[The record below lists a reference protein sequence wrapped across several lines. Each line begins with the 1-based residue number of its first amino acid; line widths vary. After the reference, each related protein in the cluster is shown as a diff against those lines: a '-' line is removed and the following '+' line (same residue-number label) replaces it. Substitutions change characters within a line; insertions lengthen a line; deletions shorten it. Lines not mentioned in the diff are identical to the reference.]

1 MLNEYDVIVVGGGH
15 AGCEAAMC
23 CGNLGSKTLLI
34 TSNLITIAQMSCNPS
49 IGGISKGQIV
59 REIDALGGYTGKVT
73 DKSTIQFRML
83 NRAHGPA
90 VWSPRAQCD
99 KMLFAQ
105 IWRQY
110 LEQNKNVDLWQD
122 TVQDIL
128 VDDNGVCYGVK
139 TTLGLNIFAKAVIM
153 TNGTFLNGRI
163 FIGENIFNGGR
174 IEENRV
180 YNLTENL
187 KKRGFIAGKMKT
199 GTSPRIDSKSI
210 NYSVMFEQ
218 KGDEENV
225 GFSFDGNIPK
235 LPQEKQKSCFLT
247 YTNTEVHD
255 ILRLGFKQS
264 PLFNRVIHG
273 HGPRYCPSIEDK
285 IVRFKDKEQHQIFI
299 EPEGFNT
306 TEAYINGFSSSL
318 PLDIQIKALCKI
330 KGLENVKML
339 RPAYAVEYDYF
350 PATQLKHT
358 LETKIISHL
367 YFAGQ
372 INGTTGYEEAAAQGF
387 IAGVNAHNKINN
399 KEDFILQRNEAYI
412 GVLID
417 DIVTKD
423 SDEPY
428 RMFTA
433 RAEFRL
439 LLRQDN
445 ADMRLLKKGYKLGLI
460 PQQQLNIFTEYESQV
475 EDAIKTLT
483 DTKVSPQDINPLFE
497 KYKEKK
503 ILESKKISF
512 ILKRPNVNIKML
524 NECKSIYTVTCKYS
538 RRALEQAEIML
549 KYHEYIEKERKLVD
563 RFLQLERVKIPS
575 EINYDTIQSISLEGK
590 EKLKKLKP
598 DNIGQA
604 SRISGVSNADII
616 VLLMFIKKETY
627 KKTQKKI
634 KKQ

>member
-1 MLNEYDVIVVGGGH
+1 MLKKYDVIVVGGGH

-34 TSNLITIAQMSCNPS
+34 TSNLMTIAQMSCNPS

-59 REIDALGGYTGKVT
+59 RELDALGGYTGRVT
-73 DKSTIQFRML
+73 DMSTIQFRML

-105 IWRQY
+105 IWKQY
-110 LEQNKNVDLWQD
+110 LEKNTNINLWQD

-128 VDDNGVCYGVK
+128 IDDNGICYGVK
-139 TTLGLNIFAKAVIM
+139 TMLGLNIISKAVIM

-163 FIGENIFNGGR
+163 FIGESIFNGGR

-180 YNLTENL
+180 YNLTENF
-187 KKRGFIAGKMKT
+187 KKRGFVAGKMKT

-210 NYSVMFEQ
+210 NYSVMHEQ

-225 GFSFDGNIPK
+225 GFSFDDAIPK
-235 LPQEKQKSCFLT
+235 IPQEKQKSCFLT
-247 YTNTEVHD
+247 YTNTQVHD
-255 ILRLGFKQS
+255 ILRLGFKNS
-264 PLFNRVIHG
+264 PLFNHVIHG

-285 IVRFKDKEQHQIFI
+285 IIRFPDKEQHQIFI
-299 EPEGFNT
+299 EPEGFHT
-306 TEAYINGFSSSL
+306 TETYINGFSSSL
-318 PLDIQIKALCKI
+318 PIEIQIKALSKI
-330 KGLENVKML
+330 KGLENVTML

-350 PATQLKHT
+350 PATQLKHS
-358 LETKIISHL
+358 LETKLISHL

-387 IAGVNAHNKINN
+387 MAGVNAHNKINN
-399 KEDFILQRNEAYI
+399 KAEFILHRNEAYI

-445 ADMRLLKKGYKLGLI
+445 ADMRLLKKGHELGLI
-460 PQQQLNIFTEYESQV
+460 SPQQFNNFTEYEHQV
-475 EDAIKTLT
+475 SIVEKLFTE
-483 DTKVSPQDINPLFE
+483 TKIQPQDVNLLLE
-497 KYKEKK
+497 KYKDKK
-503 ILESKKISF
+503 ILEPKKISF
-512 ILKRPNVNIKML
+512 LLKRPNINIKIL
-524 NECKSIYTVTCKYS
+524 NECKNIQKLTSKYS
-538 RRALEQAEIML
+538 KRALEQAEIML
-549 KYHEYIEKERKLVD
+549 KYHEYIEKEKKLVEK
-563 RFLQLERVKIPS
+563 FLQLETVKIPLG
-575 EINYDTIQSISLEGK
+575 INYDAIKSISLEGK

-616 VLLMFIKKETY
+616 VLLMFIKKEAY
-627 KKTQKKI
+627 KKTVKK
-634 KKQ
+634 